1 MQIDLSGKVALITGA
16 ARSQGRSHAVTLA
29 RAGADI
35 IAVDINDAVEGV
47 RYPAATPA
55 DLAETGRLVK
65 EAGSRVVTRQVDV
78 RDRAAL
84 RDAVDEG
91 VAELGGLDVVVA
103 NAGILNEIAPSWQLG
118 VDQWQTML
126 DVNLTGVWHTT
137 SVAVPQLVDRG
148 RGGSVILISSTAGL
162 RGIPNVAHYNA
173 AKHGVVGL
181 ARTLANELALHRIRV
196 NTIHPTNVRT
206 IMIDND
212 VTPAVYRPDLQ
223 SPTFDDAQEV
233 LTKINMWDVP
243 WIESVDVSNAVL
255 FLASEMARYIT
266 GIALPVD
273 LGMSQKYSGA

>member
-35 IAVDINDAVEGV
+35 IAVDINDSVEGV

-55 DLAETGRLVK
+55 DLAETGMLVK

-137 SVAVPQLVDRG
+137 SVAVPHLVDRG
-148 RGGSVILISSTAGL
+148 RGGSMILISSTAGL

>member
-35 IAVDINDAVEGV
+35 IAVDINDSVEGV

-55 DLAETGRLVK
+55 DLAETGRQVM
-65 EAGSRVVTRQVDV
+65 EAGRRVVTRQVDV

-137 SVAVPQLVDRG
+137 SVAVPHLVDRG
-148 RGGSVILISSTAGL
+148 GGGSVILISSTAGL

>member
-35 IAVDINDAVEGV
+35 IAVDINDSVEGV

-65 EAGSRVVTRQVDV
+65 EAGSRVVTRQADV

-137 SVAVPQLVDRG
+137 SVAVPHLVDRG
-148 RGGSVILISSTAGL
+148 TGGSVILISSTAGL

-266 GIALPVD
+266 GVALPVD

>member
-137 SVAVPQLVDRG
+137 SVAVPHLVDRG

>member
-1 MQIDLSGKVALITGA
+1 
-16 ARSQGRSHAVTLA
+16 VTLA

-35 IAVDINDAVEGV
+35 IAVDITDSVEGV

-55 DLAETGRLVK
+55 DLAETGRLVM
-65 EAGSRVVTRQVDV
+65 EAGRRVVTRQVDV

-137 SVAVPQLVDRG
+137 SVAVPHLVDRG
-148 RGGSVILISSTAGL
+148 GGGSVILISSTAGL

>member
-35 IAVDINDAVEGV
+35 IAVDINDSVEGV

-137 SVAVPQLVDRG
+137 SVAVPHLVDRG
-148 RGGSVILISSTAGL
+148 RGGSMILISSTAGL